1 MSPLGG
7 AHLLL
12 PSQAL
17 LPHSLAGRAAVFCST
32 LQYPCIQP
40 CHARAVLPRAAAP
53 QALIVPPRT
62 VIPPGYQ
69 VVLENSKMCG
79 GGEPGAPLGCR
90 RRRPPGP
97 RALGPREGP
106 KRGAGVLTER
116 CPSQFAG
123 GGGTRAR
130 RRAHAPRRAHR
141 ARVRLTASWVGS
153 KHPPT
158 TPPHPGGLLPHLTP
172 NTNHPT
178 PNTCPT
184 PLIVGP
190 CRPAA
195 CHPAAE
201 EFYVPGSTH
210 RSWNKEWPVLRILMR
225 QECNPAM
232 AHMGEPTEFEEL
244 LDCNAVLQPQH
255 AQQAA
260 QQYQQYTARYAAG
273 AAGAQ
278 QQPFA
283 ASAPKP
289 WGYFGSYGWPG

>member
-79 GGEPGAPLGCR
+79 G
-90 RRRPPGP
+90 
-97 RALGPREGP
+97 
-106 KRGAGVLTER
+106 
-116 CPSQFAG
+116 
-123 GGGTRAR
+123 
-130 RRAHAPRRAHR
+130 
-141 ARVRLTASWVGS
+141 
-153 KHPPT
+153 
-158 TPPHPGGLLPHLTP
+158 
-172 NTNHPT
+172 
-178 PNTCPT
+178 
-184 PLIVGP
+184 
-190 CRPAA
+190 
-195 CHPAAE
+195 E